1 MYVDTILKK
10 KGDTVIAV
18 EPAEAISKA
27 AQILQEN
34 RIGAALVKQA
44 SGEIVGIISERDI
57 VRGVSRHKDACLSMR
72 VDELMTSP
80 VITCSPNDSIDQVM
94 QLMTEQR
101 IRHLPVVD
109 GDALRGVISIGDV
122 VKQRISE
129 IENESEAL
137 KQYIA
142 AG

>member
-10 KGDTVIAV
+10 KGDTVVAV
-18 EPAEAISKA
+18 EPTDAISKA
-27 AQILQEN
+27 AQTLNEK
-34 RIGAALVKQA
+34 RIGAALVQQR
-44 SGEIVGIISERDI
+44 SGEIIGIISERDI
-57 VRGVSRHKDACLSMR
+57 VRGLARHSDACLSMR

-80 VITCSPNDSIDQVM
+80 VITCTSNDSIDEVM
-94 QLMTEQR
+94 QLMTDRR

-109 GDALRGVISIGDV
+109 GDTLSGVISIGDV

-129 IENESEAL
+129 IEHESEAL
-137 KQYIA
+137 KQYIS